1 MTAKSRPSVPRPP
14 RSPRAARERLDV
26 LLVERGLASGRDRA
40 RALVMA
46 REVLVDGEV
55 AHRPAAPIPVD
66 AAIEVKTSPPYVSR
80 GGEKLAHA
88 LARTGVIV
96 QGRRCLDVGSSTG
109 GFTDCLL
116 QHGATFVVAV
126 DVGYGDFAAKL
137 RDDSRID
144 LRERTNARAL
154 EPLDPPVDLLV
165 MDVSFI
171 SITTVLPAVV
181 RSVRPG
187 GDLLLMVKPQFE
199 AGARAVEKG
208 GVVRDPVMHATTV
221 AKVMLSAIDLGL
233 RVRGVVRSP
242 LLGPAGNRE
251 FFLWA
256 HLPQPAPEPEG
267 GAPS

>member
-1 MTAKSRPSVPRPP
+1 MPAKSRPAAPTPRTA
-14 RSPRAARERLDV
+14 RVARERLDV

-55 AHRPAAPIPVD
+55 ATQPAKPTAVD
-66 AAIEVKTSPPYVSR
+66 ATIAVKTPPRYVSR

-88 LARTGVIV
+88 LARTGVLV
-96 QGRRCLDVGSSTG
+96 EGRRCLDVGASTG

-116 QHGATFVVAV
+116 QHGAAQVVAV

-137 RDDSRID
+137 RDDPRVE

-154 EPLDPPVDLLV
+154 ESLDPQVDLVV

-171 SITTVLPAVV
+171 SITTVLPAVM
-181 RSVRPG
+181 RSVAPG

-199 AGARAVEKG
+199 AGAEAVEKG
-208 GVVRDPVMHATTV
+208 GVVRDPVVHASCV
-221 AKVMLSAIDLGL
+221 AKVMLAALDLGL

-256 HLPQPAPEPEG
+256 RV
-267 GAPS
+267 PSTARKSGIEAGP

>member
-1 MTAKSRPSVPRPP
+1 MTAKSRPIAPRPP
-14 RSPRAARERLDV
+14 RPARVARERLDV

-55 AHRPAAPIPVD
+55 AMRPAAPVAQD
-66 AAIEVKTSPPYVSR
+66 AIIEVKTPPPYVGR

-88 LARTGVIV
+88 LARTGVAV
-96 QGRRCLDVGSSTG
+96 EGRRCLDVGASTG

-116 QHGATFVVAV
+116 QHGAAFVVAV

-137 RDDSRID
+137 RADPRIE
-144 LRERTNARAL
+144 LRERTNARNL
-154 EPLDPPVDLLV
+154 EPLEPQVELVV

-171 SITTVLPAVV
+171 SIATVLPAVV
-181 RSVRPG
+181 RSVAPG

-199 AGARAVEKG
+199 AGAEAVEKG
-208 GVVRDPVMHATTV
+208 GVVRDPVVHAAAV
-221 AKVMLSAIDLGL
+221 AKIMLAALDLGL
-233 RVRGVVRSP
+233 RVRGVVKSP
-242 LLGPAGNRE
+242 LVGPAGNRE

-256 HLPQPAPEPEG
+256 HLPAQRIEAR
-267 GAPS
+267 S